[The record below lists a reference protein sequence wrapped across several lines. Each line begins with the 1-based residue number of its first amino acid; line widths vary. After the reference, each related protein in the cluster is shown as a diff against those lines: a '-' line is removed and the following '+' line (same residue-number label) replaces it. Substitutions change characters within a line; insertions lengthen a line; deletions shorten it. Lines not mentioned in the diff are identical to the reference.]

1 MPIYAAR
8 LSICGHY
15 VTNMT
20 SLHFS
25 PSAAV
30 SELMIYKLAIQVNI
44 MALILFIYS
53 SILAVGVWQEK
64 QNQDQND
71 SNNQVCQRVL
81 GDSLNVTK

>member
-1 MPIYAAR
+1 
-8 LSICGHY
+8 
-15 VTNMT
+15 MT
-20 SLHFS
+20 SLHFD

-30 SELMIYKLAIQVNI
+30 SELVTYKFAIQVNI

-64 QNQDQND
+64 QNADQND

-81 GDSLNVTK
+81 GD

>member
-1 MPIYAAR
+1 MPIYATR
-8 LSICGHY
+8 LIICGHY
-15 VTNMT
+15 VTKMT
-20 SLHFS
+20 GLHSS

-30 SELMIYKLAIQVNI
+30 SERMTYKLVIKVNT

-64 QNQDQND
+64 QNEDHND

-81 GDSLNVTK
+81 VDPLNTAR